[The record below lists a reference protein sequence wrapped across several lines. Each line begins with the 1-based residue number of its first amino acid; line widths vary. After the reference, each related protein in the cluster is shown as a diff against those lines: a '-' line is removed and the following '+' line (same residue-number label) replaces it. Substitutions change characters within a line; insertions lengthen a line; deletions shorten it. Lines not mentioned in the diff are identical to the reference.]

1 LLNLKVLIVNSYT
14 SGKDSVFV
22 LEQVESC
29 IKQGV
34 EFDFLKIKQRGLK
47 GYILAYIR
55 LIRAII
61 SVRYDVIHAHY
72 GLCGLIAVIQP
83 FVPVVVTF
91 HGCDVNSKR
100 TNYISKI
107 VYRLSRFAIVVESE
121 MIKKLGAQNKVEVIP
136 CGVDLDIFQPM
147 DKSEARKEL
156 EISDIQKTVLF
167 ASSFS
172 IAVKNAELA
181 KRVCS
186 NIDNVVLIELANKS
200 RSEVNL
206 LLNSCDLLLL
216 TSIREGSPM
225 IIKEALATNCPIV
238 SVNVGDV
245 SERTSGVKNVI
256 VCSPNETDL
265 TRAINISLMDNNRTD
280 GRTRIINDRL
290 DVHSVAKRICNIY
303 EQCAGL

>member
-1 LLNLKVLIVNSYT
+1 MKVLIVNSYT

-29 IKQGV
+29 KKQGI
-34 EFDFLKIKQRGLK
+34 EFEFLRINKGGFRGYLS
-47 GYILAYIR
+47 AYIR

-72 GLCGLIAVIQP
+72 GLSGLIAVLQP
-83 FVPVVVTF
+83 FIPVVVTF
-91 HGCDVNSKR
+91 HGCDVNSNR
-100 TNYISKI
+100 TNLISKI
-107 VYRLSRFAIVVESE
+107 VYRLSRFSIVVESE
-121 MIKKLGAQNKVEVIP
+121 MVKKLGAQKKVEVIP

-147 DKSEARKEL
+147 DKAEARKKL
-156 EISDIQKTVLF
+156 EISDTQKTVLF

-172 IAVKNAELA
+172 IVVKNAELA

-200 RSEVNL
+200 RPEVNL
-206 LLNSCDLLLL
+206 LLNACDLLLL
-216 TSIREGSPM
+216 TSFREGSPM

-238 SVNVGDV
+238 SVDVGDI
-245 SERTSGVKNVI
+245 SDRTRGVENVR
-256 VCSPNETDL
+256 VCKPDESDL
-265 TRAINISLMDNNRTD
+265 IRAIHLSLKDSNRTD
-280 GRTRIINDRL
+280 GRTRIINDSL

-303 EQCAGL
+303 KQCAGL